1 MHAGGPSGAAG
12 AFLDPTEA
20 LMWKLVIEDDEG
32 KRTVVQLMRAE
43 YTIGRREGNVIRLTE
58 RNVSRQHARLY
69 RKTDLRKTEPARG
82 QVADGE
88 VVEGSAP
95 IFFLED
101 LTSFTGVFVNGLRI
115 THALALSHGD
125 LVQIGD
131 YRIVLQDDAL
141 AGPEASDAA
150 DGKATVPSSSVS
162 RASTLLDRPNRLVM
176 LAGPTPGAE
185 FPLDHDRLTIG
196 RAEDCTISVNHN
208 SVSRLHCEVHALGD
222 SRFEIVDKGSSNGVR
237 VNSAELERGI
247 VEPGDIIELGDVRFK
262 FVGAGQIF
270 RPAENQP
277 LAAISDRR
285 ESDPERARHV
295 SSVLP
300 TAVFIAVVVAG
311 AAGAWA
317 YTRPRLASPAPVAA
331 APAPED
337 IAIEEAKRLCAN
349 NDCEAAHAKLVSAIA
364 ESSRWRESQDF
375 RDVESRWADT
385 LLARAEAAR
394 DPGAKRSLYQRVS
407 QAMSVDTLRRKIAA
421 DRLQQL
427 DANGGTALADPT
439 DLPAATAALLNRA
452 RIEDASA
459 PPVAT
464 RSDAGRK
471 AVAAEPSPPPGS
483 GVSVEERER
492 QLALQGTAD
501 ARMQLKQ
508 QLEPRVYGGRA
519 SEAEIRLLIST
530 CKELGDRGCIQ
541 QARSV
546 LNASRP

>member
-1 MHAGGPSGAAG
+1 MPNWMHGGGPSGAAG
-12 AFLDPTEA
+12 ASAHPTEA
-20 LMWKLVIEDDEG
+20 PMWKLVIEDDEG
-32 KRTVVQLMRAE
+32 KRTIVQLTRAE
-43 YTIGRREGNVIRLTE
+43 YTIGRREGNVVRLTE

-69 RKTDLRKTEPARG
+69 RKSDRKGEAARG
-82 QVADGE
+82 VADGE
-88 VVEGSAP
+88 AAEGNAP
-95 IFFLED
+95 TFLLED

-115 THALALSHGD
+115 THAHALSHGD
-125 LVQIGD
+125 LIQIGD

-141 AGPEASDAA
+141 TEPEASDAG
-150 DGKATVPSSSVS
+150 DSKATVPSSALA
-162 RASTLLDRPNRLVM
+162 RASTLLDRPNRFVM

-185 FPLDHDRLTIG
+185 FPLDGDRLTIG
-196 RAEDCTISVNHN
+196 RAEDSSISVNHN

-277 LAAISDRR
+277 LSAIADRR
-285 ESDPERARHV
+285 ESDPAASRRM

-300 TAVFIAVVVAG
+300 MAVFIAIVVAG

-317 YTRPRLASPAPVAA
+317 YKRPRLASPASTATTRP
-331 APAPED
+331 PED
-337 IAIEEAKRLCAN
+337 VAMEEAKRLCAN
-349 NDCEAAHAKLVSAIA
+349 NDCEAAHSKLVSAIA

-375 RDVESRWADT
+375 KDLESRWAEA
-385 LLARAEAAR
+385 LLTRADASP
-394 DPGAKRSLYQRVS
+394 DPGTKRSLYQRVS
-407 QAMSVDTLRRKIAA
+407 QTMSVDPERRKIAA

-427 DANGGTALADPT
+427 DTSGGTALADPT
-439 DLPAATAALLNRA
+439 DLPAAQGAPLNKSR
-452 RIEDASA
+452 
-459 PPVAT
+459 
-464 RSDAGRK
+464 
-471 AVAAEPSPPPGS
+471 
-483 GVSVEERER
+483 VEERER
-492 QLALQGTAD
+492 QLAVQGTAD
-501 ARMQLKQ
+501 ARLVLKQ

-530 CKELGDRGCIQ
+530 CKELGDRSCIQ

-546 LNASRP
+546 LNASPRP